1 MNNKILVEVF
11 VPAASQKYDIFI
23 PLESKMSEVTKL
35 VANALSDL
43 SEGKYRATEQA
54 VLCDAN
60 TGDIFDVN
68 IEVGELNLENGSR
81 LMLI

>member
-35 VANALSDL
+35 VANALSEL
-43 SEGKYRATEQA
+43 SEGKYKATEQA